1 MNYYTVEKI
10 SMLYGSSLK
19 LYGLSLIVC
28 MNRVPGILRLTIHT
42 DIFKSIFVKTELPED
57 NGTLTKNTAYTQS
70 ILWDPTFFKKMFCG
84 FINKIFPLS
93 V

>member
-19 LYGLSLIVC
+19 LYGLSLKVC

-42 DIFKSIFVKTELPED
+42 EIFKSIFLKSELPED
-57 NGTLTKNTAYTQS
+57 NDTLTKNTVIPKVYFGT
-70 ILWDPTFFKKMFCG
+70 LFFSKRCFEE
-84 FINKIFPLS
+84 L
-93 V
+93 